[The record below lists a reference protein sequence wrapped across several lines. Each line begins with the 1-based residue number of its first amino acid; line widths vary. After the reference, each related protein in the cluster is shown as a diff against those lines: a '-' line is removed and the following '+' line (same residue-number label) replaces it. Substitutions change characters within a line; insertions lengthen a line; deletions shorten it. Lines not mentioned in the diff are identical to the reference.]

1 MSGNSANYDV
11 GYPIYGAKFINEGTL
26 LVAGGGG
33 QFNSSF
39 PNKITALKVNFQK
52 KKHIRRFREITLDS
66 IDDAPTSLDCN
77 NNLILVGCNELFND
91 SSMENVNH
99 HLRKFVFEQ
108 EHLKFVASIDFN
120 RTTDSSVFTKFVYI
134 NQRATVA
141 AIASSEVPTVIR
153 IIDPRN
159 LTENYEIETGR
170 EVNDL
175 HFAPNG
181 ILLSYITSNSLEVA
195 SVRDGNFVARKTDFD
210 KNLVLSNIRFL
221 NDNTLLVAASLSNS
235 DGVSLLKLGVS
246 SKGVKILKT
255 ASFMFDLNG
264 ITSMDVSP
272 NKKFVALSSNDNS
285 VAIVSVEKLK
295 LVQLVPRV
303 HESTITKVTF
313 SPDSRYLAS
322 TSMGNTI
329 NVLKLSGTSS
339 SILRNI
345 WKFFLNFVLLVVLA
359 GAIQLGYKHNVHG
372 FIYKH
377 AHDIYK
383 SKFKENT
390 TIDQGSSSY
399 FTINDDYRGIT
410 ESADIISAKD
420 ITSDIET
427 EFSSFDTST
436 MRATTEDEQKFVWIS
451 SSADSQFTSA
461 DIPTS
466 ASSSSSST
474 SSSSTSSSS
483 TSSSSS
489 SSSSFYEES
498 VTNEPIVSSP
508 TSEITKPLASPTE
521 PNIVEKSSLPLN
533 SESIDLLSSSS
544 NSITEY
550 PEPTPDLEEQLSSLI
565 VEQSE
570 NEITTDR
577 ESVSKPLSSESLS
590 LSHMPSSSSSSLSL
604 SSSST
609 TSPTTAL
616 STSTATAVTTT
627 QTNPT
632 NDAANTSFLDNSK
645 PASTREIYKTKII
658 TEVITKIEYRNIPAS
673 DSNAEAEQYVTTSSS
688 MLLTPTDTMVSSPVS
703 EIDPIA
709 SELERMVE
717 TPTHSISIASEFDSV
732 ASNLIPNEEILST
745 SASQDSISS
754 HPSTFSDSSI
764 TSGFQSIEVSTVTS
778 SVLASESIP
787 SISDSTFS
795 KFHSISEP
803 VSSAIVETATS
814 SFSKTETETSRV
826 IAFSTEDSER
836 SSALIDNSE
845 YTSVLADNSEPTSV
859 LADNLEPTSVL
870 ADSSEPTN
878 VFTDA
883 VQSPKT
889 SVGQS
894 SLSEFTNIEG
904 TSTASMIFSSNGA
917 SIGALSDI
925 GKGTLSVESAS
936 STVAQP
942 MPGVTT
948 TAPSFVSSPHKISAS
963 SIDASGFVQK
973 EIMIEVQ
980 SSKDSS
986 EAFGVRHKI
995 SENVNTPVSQMLT
1008 TEMQASGTVDVTEDV
1023 SLSSEVISALNVE
1036 ITSLPNPVAPPQT
1049 IAAPLNNNSNINI
1062 VNDDNA
1068 VAGTVNY
1075 AGLHD
1080 EL

>member
-120 RTTDSSVFTKFVYI
+120 RTTDPSVFTKFVYI

-436 MRATTEDEQKFVWIS
+436 MRTTTEDEQKFVWIS

-466 ASSSSSST
+466 ASSSST
-474 SSSSTSSSS
+474 Y
-483 TSSSSS
+483 SSS

-570 NEITTDR
+570 SEITTDR

-826 IAFSTEDSER
+826 IAFSTEDSGR

-859 LADNLEPTSVL
+859 LAD
-870 ADSSEPTN
+870 SSEPTS

-904 TSTASMIFSSNGA
+904 TSTASMIFSSSGA

-1049 IAAPLNNNSNINI
+1049 IAAPLNNNSNTNI

>member
-120 RTTDSSVFTKFVYI
+120 RTTDPSVFTKFVYI

-235 DGVSLLKLGVS
+235 DGVSLLKLDVS

-390 TIDQGSSSY
+390 AIDQGSSSY

-410 ESADIISAKD
+410 ESADIINAKD

-436 MRATTEDEQKFVWIS
+436 MRTTTEDEQKFVWIS

-466 ASSSSSST
+466 ASSSSTYSS
-474 SSSSTSSSS
+474 
-483 TSSSSS
+483 SSSSS
-489 SSSSFYEES
+489 SSSSFYEDS

-570 NEITTDR
+570 SEITTDR

-826 IAFSTEDSER
+826 IAFSTEDSGR

-870 ADSSEPTN
+870 ADNSEPTSVLADSS
-878 VFTDA
+878 VFSLMLYNHLRR
-883 VQSPKT
+883 V
-889 SVGQS
+889 S
-894 SLSEFTNIEG
+894 S
-904 TSTASMIFSSNGA
+904 GA

-942 MPGVTT
+942 MPGVTI

-980 SSKDSS
+980 SSKHSS

-1023 SLSSEVISALNVE
+1023 SISSEVISALNVE

-1049 IAAPLNNNSNINI
+1049 IAAPLNNNSNTNI

>member
-120 RTTDSSVFTKFVYI
+120 RTTDPSVFTKFVYI

-235 DGVSLLKLGVS
+235 DRVSLLKLGVS

-410 ESADIISAKD
+410 ESADIISATD
-420 ITSDIET
+420 VASDIET

-436 MRATTEDEQKFVWIS
+436 MRTTTEDEQKFVWIS

-466 ASSSSSST
+466 AS
-474 SSSSTSSSS
+474 
-483 TSSSSS
+483 SSSSS

-521 PNIVEKSSLPLN
+521 PNIVEKPSLPLN

-550 PEPTPDLEEQLSSLI
+550 PEPTPDLEEKLSSLI

-570 NEITTDR
+570 SEITTDR
-577 ESVSKPLSSESLS
+577 ESVSKLLSTESPS

-645 PASTREIYKTKII
+645 SASTREIYKTKII

-814 SFSKTETETSRV
+814 SFSKTETKTSRV

-845 YTSVLADNSEPTSV
+845 YTSVLADNLEPTSV
-859 LADNLEPTSVL
+859 LADNSEPTSVL
-870 ADSSEPTN
+870 ADSSEPTSF
-878 VFTDA
+878 FTDA

-894 SLSEFTNIEG
+894 SLSESTNIEG
-904 TSTASMIFSSNGA
+904 TSMASMIFSSSGA

-995 SENVNTPVSQMLT
+995 SENVNTPVSRMLT

-1049 IAAPLNNNSNINI
+1049 IAAPLNNNSNTNI

>member
-91 SSMENVNH
+91 SFMENVNH

-120 RTTDSSVFTKFVYI
+120 RTTDPSVFTKFVYI

-195 SVRDGNFVARKTDFD
+195 SVRDENFVARKTDFD

-390 TIDQGSSSY
+390 AIDQGSSSY

-436 MRATTEDEQKFVWIS
+436 MRTTTEDEQKFVWIS

-461 DIPTS
+461 DIPTL
-466 ASSSSSST
+466 ASSSST
-474 SSSSTSSSS
+474 Y
-483 TSSSSS
+483 SSSS
-489 SSSSFYEES
+489 SSSSFYEDS

-570 NEITTDR
+570 SEITTDR

-826 IAFSTEDSER
+826 IAFSTEDSGR

-859 LADNLEPTSVL
+859 LADNLEPTS
-870 ADSSEPTN
+870 

-904 TSTASMIFSSNGA
+904 TSTASMIFSSSGA

-942 MPGVTT
+942 MPGVTI

-980 SSKDSS
+980 SSKHSS

-1023 SLSSEVISALNVE
+1023 SISSEVISALNVE

-1049 IAAPLNNNSNINI
+1049 IAAPLNNNSNTNI

>member
-120 RTTDSSVFTKFVYI
+120 RTTDPSVFTKFVYI

-410 ESADIISAKD
+410 ESADIISATD
-420 ITSDIET
+420 VASDIET

-436 MRATTEDEQKFVWIS
+436 MRTTTEDEQKFVWIS

-466 ASSSSSST
+466 ASS
-474 SSSSTSSSS
+474 
-483 TSSSSS
+483 SSSSS

-521 PNIVEKSSLPLN
+521 PNIVEKPSLPLN

-570 NEITTDR
+570 SEITTDR

-616 STSTATAVTTT
+616 SRSTATAVTTT

-845 YTSVLADNSEPTSV
+845 YTSVLADNSEYTSVLADNSEPTSV
-859 LADNLEPTSVL
+859 LADNLEPTSV
-870 ADSSEPTN
+870 
-878 VFTDA
+878 FTDS

-904 TSTASMIFSSNGA
+904 TSTASMIFSSSGA

-942 MPGVTT
+942 IPGVTT

-1049 IAAPLNNNSNINI
+1049 IAAPLNNNSNTNI

>member
-120 RTTDSSVFTKFVYI
+120 RTTDPSVFTKFVYI

-410 ESADIISAKD
+410 ESADIISATD
-420 ITSDIET
+420 VASDIET

-436 MRATTEDEQKFVWIS
+436 MRTTTEDEQKFVWIS

-466 ASSSSSST
+466 AS
-474 SSSSTSSSS
+474 
-483 TSSSSS
+483 SSSSS

-521 PNIVEKSSLPLN
+521 PNIVEKPSLPLN

-550 PEPTPDLEEQLSSLI
+550 PEPTPDLEEKLSSLI

-570 NEITTDR
+570 SEITTDR
-577 ESVSKPLSSESLS
+577 ESVSKLLSTESPS

-658 TEVITKIEYRNIPAS
+658 TAVITKIEYRNIPAS

-814 SFSKTETETSRV
+814 SFSKTETKTSRV

-845 YTSVLADNSEPTSV
+845 YTSVLADNLEPTSV
-859 LADNLEPTSVL
+859 LADNSEPTSVL
-870 ADSSEPTN
+870 ADSSEPTS

-894 SLSEFTNIEG
+894 SLSESTNIEG
-904 TSTASMIFSSNGA
+904 TSMASMIFSSSGA

-995 SENVNTPVSQMLT
+995 SENVNTPVSRMLT

-1049 IAAPLNNNSNINI
+1049 IAAPLNNNSNTNI

>member
-1 MSGNSANYDV
+1 
-11 GYPIYGAKFINEGTL
+11 
-26 LVAGGGG
+26 
-33 QFNSSF
+33 
-39 PNKITALKVNFQK
+39 
-52 KKHIRRFREITLDS
+52 
-66 IDDAPTSLDCN
+66 
-77 NNLILVGCNELFND
+77 
-91 SSMENVNH
+91 
-99 HLRKFVFEQ
+99 
-108 EHLKFVASIDFN
+108 
-120 RTTDSSVFTKFVYI
+120 
-134 NQRATVA
+134 
-141 AIASSEVPTVIR
+141 
-153 IIDPRN
+153 
-159 LTENYEIETGR
+159 
-170 EVNDL
+170 
-175 HFAPNG
+175 
-181 ILLSYITSNSLEVA
+181 
-195 SVRDGNFVARKTDFD
+195 
-210 KNLVLSNIRFL
+210 
-221 NDNTLLVAASLSNS
+221 
-235 DGVSLLKLGVS
+235 
-246 SKGVKILKT
+246 
-255 ASFMFDLNG
+255 
-264 ITSMDVSP
+264 
-272 NKKFVALSSNDNS
+272 
-285 VAIVSVEKLK
+285 
-295 LVQLVPRV
+295 
-303 HESTITKVTF
+303 
-313 SPDSRYLAS
+313 
-322 TSMGNTI
+322 
-329 NVLKLSGTSS
+329 
-339 SILRNI
+339 
-345 WKFFLNFVLLVVLA
+345 
-359 GAIQLGYKHNVHG
+359 
-372 FIYKH
+372 
-377 AHDIYK
+377 
-383 SKFKENT
+383 
-390 TIDQGSSSY
+390 
-399 FTINDDYRGIT
+399 
-410 ESADIISAKD
+410 
-420 ITSDIET
+420 
-427 EFSSFDTST
+427 
-436 MRATTEDEQKFVWIS
+436 
-451 SSADSQFTSA
+451 
-461 DIPTS
+461 
-466 ASSSSSST
+466 
-474 SSSSTSSSS
+474 
-483 TSSSSS
+483 
-489 SSSSFYEES
+489 
-498 VTNEPIVSSP
+498 
-508 TSEITKPLASPTE
+508 
-521 PNIVEKSSLPLN
+521 
-533 SESIDLLSSSS
+533 
-544 NSITEY
+544 
-550 PEPTPDLEEQLSSLI
+550 
-565 VEQSE
+565 
-570 NEITTDR
+570 
-577 ESVSKPLSSESLS
+577 
-590 LSHMPSSSSSSLSL
+590 
-604 SSSST
+604 
-609 TSPTTAL
+609 
-616 STSTATAVTTT
+616 
-627 QTNPT
+627 
-632 NDAANTSFLDNSK
+632 
-645 PASTREIYKTKII
+645 
-658 TEVITKIEYRNIPAS
+658 
-673 DSNAEAEQYVTTSSS
+673 

-717 TPTHSISIASEFDSV
+717 TPMHSISIASEFDSV

-845 YTSVLADNSEPTSV
+845 YTSVLADNLEPTSV
-859 LADNLEPTSVL
+859 LADNSEPTSVL
-870 ADSSEPTN
+870 ADSSEPTS

-894 SLSEFTNIEG
+894 SLSESTNIEG
-904 TSTASMIFSSNGA
+904 TSMASMIFSSSGA

-1049 IAAPLNNNSNINI
+1049 IAAPLNNNSNTNI

>member
-120 RTTDSSVFTKFVYI
+120 RTTDPSVFTKFVYI

-390 TIDQGSSSY
+390 TIYQGSSSY

-410 ESADIISAKD
+410 ESADIISDKD

-466 ASSSSSST
+466 ASSSSSS
-474 SSSSTSSSS
+474 
-483 TSSSSS
+483 
-489 SSSSFYEES
+489 FYGES
-498 VTNEPIVSSP
+498 VTNEPIVSSS

-521 PNIVEKSSLPLN
+521 PNIVEKPLLPLN
-533 SESIDLLSSSS
+533 SESIDLLSSFS

-570 NEITTDR
+570 SEIIADR
-577 ESVSKPLSSESLS
+577 ESVSKLLSTESPS

-616 STSTATAVTTT
+616 STSTATTVTTT

-632 NDAANTSFLDNSK
+632 NDAANTSFLDSSK

-754 HPSTFSDSSI
+754 HPSAFSDSSI

-870 ADSSEPTN
+870 ADSSEPTS

-904 TSTASMIFSSNGA
+904 TSTASMIFSSSGA

-948 TAPSFVSSPHKISAS
+948 TASSFVSSPHKISAS
-963 SIDASGFVQK
+963 SIAASGFVQK

-1049 IAAPLNNNSNINI
+1049 IAAPLNNNSNTNI

>member
-120 RTTDSSVFTKFVYI
+120 RTTDPSVFTKFVYI

-255 ASFMFDLNG
+255 ASFMFDLNR

-410 ESADIISAKD
+410 ESADIISATD
-420 ITSDIET
+420 VASDIET

-436 MRATTEDEQKFVWIS
+436 MRTTTEDEQKFVWIS

-466 ASSSSSST
+466 ASS
-474 SSSSTSSSS
+474 
-483 TSSSSS
+483 SSSSS

-521 PNIVEKSSLPLN
+521 PNIVEKPSLPLN

-550 PEPTPDLEEQLSSLI
+550 PEPTPDLEEKLSSLI

-570 NEITTDR
+570 SEITTDR
-577 ESVSKPLSSESLS
+577 ESVSKLLSTESPS

-814 SFSKTETETSRV
+814 SFSKTETKTSRV

-845 YTSVLADNSEPTSV
+845 YTSVLADNLEPTSV
-859 LADNLEPTSVL
+859 LADNSEPTSVL
-870 ADSSEPTN
+870 ADSSEPTS

-894 SLSEFTNIEG
+894 SLSESTNIEG
-904 TSTASMIFSSNGA
+904 TSMASMIFSSSGA

-995 SENVNTPVSQMLT
+995 SENVNTPVSRMLT

-1049 IAAPLNNNSNINI
+1049 IAAPLNNNSNTNI

>member
-120 RTTDSSVFTKFVYI
+120 RTTDPSVFTKFVYI
-134 NQRATVA
+134 NQRAIVA

-410 ESADIISAKD
+410 ESADIISATD
-420 ITSDIET
+420 VASDIET

-436 MRATTEDEQKFVWIS
+436 MRTTTEDEQKFVWIS

-466 ASSSSSST
+466 AS
-474 SSSSTSSSS
+474 
-483 TSSSSS
+483 SSSSS

-521 PNIVEKSSLPLN
+521 PNIVEKPSLPLN

-550 PEPTPDLEEQLSSLI
+550 PEPTPDLEEKLSSLI

-570 NEITTDR
+570 SEITTDR
-577 ESVSKPLSSESLS
+577 ESVSKLLSTESPS

-814 SFSKTETETSRV
+814 SFSKTETKTSRV

-845 YTSVLADNSEPTSV
+845 YTSVLADNLEPTSV
-859 LADNLEPTSVL
+859 LADNSEPTSVL
-870 ADSSEPTN
+870 ADSSEPTS

-894 SLSEFTNIEG
+894 SLSESTNIEG
-904 TSTASMIFSSNGA
+904 TSMASMIFSSSGA

-995 SENVNTPVSQMLT
+995 SENVNTPVSRMLT

-1049 IAAPLNNNSNINI
+1049 IAAPLNNNSNTNI

>member
-26 LVAGGGG
+26 LVAGGRG

-120 RTTDSSVFTKFVYI
+120 RTTDPSVFTKFVYI

-410 ESADIISAKD
+410 ESADIISATD
-420 ITSDIET
+420 VASDIET

-436 MRATTEDEQKFVWIS
+436 MRTTTEDEQKFVWIS

-466 ASSSSSST
+466 ASSP
-474 SSSSTSSSS
+474 
-483 TSSSSS
+483 

-521 PNIVEKSSLPLN
+521 PNIVEKPSLPLN

-550 PEPTPDLEEQLSSLI
+550 PEPTPDLEEKLSSLI

-570 NEITTDR
+570 SEITTDR
-577 ESVSKPLSSESLS
+577 ESVSKLLSTESPS
-590 LSHMPSSSSSSLSL
+590 LSHMPSSSSSSSSLSL

-814 SFSKTETETSRV
+814 SFSKTETKTSRV

-845 YTSVLADNSEPTSV
+845 YTSVLADNLEPTSV
-859 LADNLEPTSVL
+859 LADNSEPTSVL
-870 ADSSEPTN
+870 ADSSEPTS

-894 SLSEFTNIEG
+894 SLSESTNIEG
-904 TSTASMIFSSNGA
+904 TSMASMIFSSSGA

-995 SENVNTPVSQMLT
+995 SENVNTPVSRMLT

-1049 IAAPLNNNSNINI
+1049 IAAPLNNNSNTNI

>member
-1 MSGNSANYDV
+1 MSGYSANYDV

-120 RTTDSSVFTKFVYI
+120 RTTDPSVFTKFVYI

-410 ESADIISAKD
+410 ESADIISATD
-420 ITSDIET
+420 VASDIET

-436 MRATTEDEQKFVWIS
+436 MRTTTEDEQKFVWIS

-466 ASSSSSST
+466 ASS
-474 SSSSTSSSS
+474 
-483 TSSSSS
+483 SSSSS

-521 PNIVEKSSLPLN
+521 PNIVEKPSLPLN

-550 PEPTPDLEEQLSSLI
+550 PEPTPDLEEKLSSLI

-570 NEITTDR
+570 SEITTDR
-577 ESVSKPLSSESLS
+577 ESVSKLLSTESPS

-814 SFSKTETETSRV
+814 SFSKTETKTSRV

-845 YTSVLADNSEPTSV
+845 YTSVLADNLEPTSV
-859 LADNLEPTSVL
+859 LADNSEPTSVL
-870 ADSSEPTN
+870 ADSSEPTS

-894 SLSEFTNIEG
+894 SLSESTNIEG
-904 TSTASMIFSSNGA
+904 TSMASMIFSSSGA

-995 SENVNTPVSQMLT
+995 SENVNTPVSRMLT

-1049 IAAPLNNNSNINI
+1049 IAAPLNNNSNTNI

>member
-99 HLRKFVFEQ
+99 HLRKFLFEQ

-120 RTTDSSVFTKFVYI
+120 RTTDPSVFTKFVYI

-345 WKFFLNFVLLVVLA
+345 WKFFFNFVLLVVLA

-436 MRATTEDEQKFVWIS
+436 MITTTEDEQKFVWIS

-466 ASSSSSST
+466 ASSSS
-474 SSSSTSSSS
+474 

-489 SSSSFYEES
+489 SSSYEES

-521 PNIVEKSSLPLN
+521 PNIVEKPSLPLN

-544 NSITEY
+544 KSITEY
-550 PEPTPDLEEQLSSLI
+550 PEPTPDLEEKLSSLI

-570 NEITTDR
+570 SEITTDR
-577 ESVSKPLSSESLS
+577 ESVSKLLSSESLS
-590 LSHMPSSSSSSLSL
+590 LSHMLSSSSSSLSL

-609 TSPTTAL
+609 TSSTTAL

-632 NDAANTSFLDNSK
+632 NDAANTSLLDNSK

-845 YTSVLADNSEPTSV
+845 YTSVLADDLEPTSV
-859 LADNLEPTSVL
+859 LADNSEPTS
-870 ADSSEPTN
+870 

-904 TSTASMIFSSNGA
+904 TSTASMIFSSSGA

-925 GKGTLSVESAS
+925 DKGTLSVESAS
-936 STVAQP
+936 STGAQP

-1049 IAAPLNNNSNINI
+1049 IAAPLNNNSNTNI

>member
-120 RTTDSSVFTKFVYI
+120 RTTDPSVFTKFVYI

-410 ESADIISAKD
+410 ESADIISATD
-420 ITSDIET
+420 VASDIET

-436 MRATTEDEQKFVWIS
+436 MRTTTEDEQKFVWIS

-466 ASSSSSST
+466 ASSP
-474 SSSSTSSSS
+474 
-483 TSSSSS
+483 SSS

-521 PNIVEKSSLPLN
+521 PNIVEKPSLPLN

-550 PEPTPDLEEQLSSLI
+550 PEPTPDLEEKLSSLI

-570 NEITTDR
+570 SEITTDR
-577 ESVSKPLSSESLS
+577 ESVSKLLSTESPS

-814 SFSKTETETSRV
+814 SFSKTETKTSRV

-845 YTSVLADNSEPTSV
+845 YTSVLADNLEPTSV
-859 LADNLEPTSVL
+859 LADNSEPTSVL
-870 ADSSEPTN
+870 ADSSEPTS

-894 SLSEFTNIEG
+894 SLSESTNIEG
-904 TSTASMIFSSNGA
+904 TSMASMIFSSSGA

-995 SENVNTPVSQMLT
+995 SENVNTPVSRMLT

-1049 IAAPLNNNSNINI
+1049 IAAPLNNNSNTNI

>member
-120 RTTDSSVFTKFVYI
+120 RTTDPSVFTKFVYI

-390 TIDQGSSSY
+390 AIDQGSSSY

-436 MRATTEDEQKFVWIS
+436 MRTTTEDEQKFVWIS

-466 ASSSSSST
+466 ASSSSSS
-474 SSSSTSSSS
+474 
-483 TSSSSS
+483 
-489 SSSSFYEES
+489 SSSSFYEDS

-550 PEPTPDLEEQLSSLI
+550 PEPTPDLEEKLSSLI

-570 NEITTDR
+570 SEITTDR
-577 ESVSKPLSSESLS
+577 ESVSKLLSTESPS

-814 SFSKTETETSRV
+814 SFSKTETKTSRV

-845 YTSVLADNSEPTSV
+845 YTSVLADNLEPTSV
-859 LADNLEPTSVL
+859 LADNSEPTSVL
-870 ADSSEPTN
+870 ADSSEPTS

-894 SLSEFTNIEG
+894 SLSESTNIEG
-904 TSTASMIFSSNGA
+904 TSMASMIFSSSGA

-995 SENVNTPVSQMLT
+995 SENVNTPVSRMLT

-1049 IAAPLNNNSNINI
+1049 IAAPLNNNSNTNI

>member
-120 RTTDSSVFTKFVYI
+120 RTTDPSVFTKFVYI

-410 ESADIISAKD
+410 ESADIISATD
-420 ITSDIET
+420 VASDIET

-436 MRATTEDEQKFVWIS
+436 MRTTTEDEQKFVWIS

-466 ASSSSSST
+466 A
-474 SSSSTSSSS
+474 
-483 TSSSSS
+483 SS

-521 PNIVEKSSLPLN
+521 PNIVEKPSLPLN

-550 PEPTPDLEEQLSSLI
+550 PEPTPDLEEKLSSLI

-570 NEITTDR
+570 SEITTDR
-577 ESVSKPLSSESLS
+577 ESVSKLLSTESPS

-859 LADNLEPTSVL
+859 LAD
-870 ADSSEPTN
+870 SSEPTS

-894 SLSEFTNIEG
+894 SLSESTNIEG
-904 TSTASMIFSSNGA
+904 TSMASMIFSSSGA

-973 EIMIEVQ
+973 EIMIEVH

-1049 IAAPLNNNSNINI
+1049 IAAPLNNNSNTNI

>member
-120 RTTDSSVFTKFVYI
+120 RTTDPSVFTKFVYI

-410 ESADIISAKD
+410 ESADIISATD
-420 ITSDIET
+420 VASDIET

-436 MRATTEDEQKFVWIS
+436 MRTTTEDEQKFVWIS

-461 DIPTS
+461 DIPKS
-466 ASSSSSST
+466 A
-474 SSSSTSSSS
+474 
-483 TSSSSS
+483 SSS

-521 PNIVEKSSLPLN
+521 PNIVEKPSLPLN

-550 PEPTPDLEEQLSSLI
+550 PEPTPDLEEKLSSLI

-570 NEITTDR
+570 SEITTDR
-577 ESVSKPLSSESLS
+577 ESVSKLLSTESPS

-803 VSSAIVETATS
+803 VSSAIVEAATS
-814 SFSKTETETSRV
+814 SFSKTETKTSRV

-845 YTSVLADNSEPTSV
+845 YTSVLADNLEPTSVLADNSEPTSV
-859 LADNLEPTSVL
+859 LADNSEPTSVL
-870 ADSSEPTN
+870 ANSSEPTS

-894 SLSEFTNIEG
+894 SLSESTNIEG
-904 TSTASMIFSSNGA
+904 TSMASMIFSSSGA

-995 SENVNTPVSQMLT
+995 SENVNTPVSRMLT

-1049 IAAPLNNNSNINI
+1049 IAAPLNNNSNTNI

>member
-66 IDDAPTSLDCN
+66 IDDAPTSFDCN

-120 RTTDSSVFTKFVYI
+120 RTTDPSVFTKFVYI

-410 ESADIISAKD
+410 ESADIISATD
-420 ITSDIET
+420 VASDIET

-436 MRATTEDEQKFVWIS
+436 MRTTTEDEQKFVWIS

-466 ASSSSSST
+466 ASS
-474 SSSSTSSSS
+474 
-483 TSSSSS
+483 SSSSS

-521 PNIVEKSSLPLN
+521 PNIVEKPSLPLN

-550 PEPTPDLEEQLSSLI
+550 PEPTPDLEEKLSSLI

-570 NEITTDR
+570 SEITTDR
-577 ESVSKPLSSESLS
+577 ESVSKLLSTESPS

-814 SFSKTETETSRV
+814 SFSKTETKTSRV

-845 YTSVLADNSEPTSV
+845 YTSVLADNLEPTSV
-859 LADNLEPTSVL
+859 LADNSEPTSVL
-870 ADSSEPTN
+870 ADSSEPTS

-894 SLSEFTNIEG
+894 SLSESTNIEG
-904 TSTASMIFSSNGA
+904 TSMASMIFSSSGA

-942 MPGVTT
+942 MPGLTT

-995 SENVNTPVSQMLT
+995 SENVNTPVSRMLT

-1049 IAAPLNNNSNINI
+1049 IAAPLNNNSNTNI
-1062 VNDDNA
+1062 VKDDNA

>member
-120 RTTDSSVFTKFVYI
+120 RTTDPSVFTKFVYI

-410 ESADIISAKD
+410 ESADIISATD
-420 ITSDIET
+420 VASDIET

-436 MRATTEDEQKFVWIS
+436 MRTTTEDEQKFVWIS

-466 ASSSSSST
+466 AS
-474 SSSSTSSSS
+474 
-483 TSSSSS
+483 SSSSS

-521 PNIVEKSSLPLN
+521 PNIVEKPSLPLN

-550 PEPTPDLEEQLSSLI
+550 PEPTPDLEEKLSSLI

-570 NEITTDR
+570 SEITTDR
-577 ESVSKPLSSESLS
+577 ESVSKLLSTESPS

-764 TSGFQSIEVSTVTS
+764 TSSFQSIEVSTVTS

-814 SFSKTETETSRV
+814 SFSKTETKTSRV

-859 LADNLEPTSVL
+859 LAD
-870 ADSSEPTN
+870 SSEPTS

-894 SLSEFTNIEG
+894 SLSESTNIEG
-904 TSTASMIFSSNGA
+904 TSMASMIFSSSGA

-995 SENVNTPVSQMLT
+995 SENVNTPVSRMLT

-1049 IAAPLNNNSNINI
+1049 IAAPLNNNSNTNI

>member
-26 LVAGGGG
+26 LVAGGRG

-120 RTTDSSVFTKFVYI
+120 RTTDPSVFTKFVYI

-410 ESADIISAKD
+410 ESADIISATD
-420 ITSDIET
+420 VASDIET

-436 MRATTEDEQKFVWIS
+436 MRTTTEDEQKFVWIS

-466 ASSSSSST
+466 ASSP
-474 SSSSTSSSS
+474 
-483 TSSSSS
+483 SSS

-521 PNIVEKSSLPLN
+521 PNIVEKPSLPLN

-550 PEPTPDLEEQLSSLI
+550 PEPTPDLEEKLSSLI

-570 NEITTDR
+570 SEITTDR
-577 ESVSKPLSSESLS
+577 ESVSKLLSTESPS
-590 LSHMPSSSSSSLSL
+590 LSHMPSSSSSSSSLSL

-814 SFSKTETETSRV
+814 SFSKTETKTSRV

-845 YTSVLADNSEPTSV
+845 YTSVLADNLEPTSV
-859 LADNLEPTSVL
+859 LADNSEPTSVL
-870 ADSSEPTN
+870 ADSSEPTS

-894 SLSEFTNIEG
+894 SLSESTNIEG
-904 TSTASMIFSSNGA
+904 TSMASMIFSSSGA

-980 SSKDSS
+980 SSKHSS

-995 SENVNTPVSQMLT
+995 SEKVNTPVSRMLT

-1049 IAAPLNNNSNINI
+1049 IAAPLNNNSNTNI

>member
-91 SSMENVNH
+91 PSMENVNH

-120 RTTDSSVFTKFVYI
+120 RTTDPSVFTKFVYI

-221 NDNTLLVAASLSNS
+221 NDNTLLVAASLANS

-383 SKFKENT
+383 SKFKEST
-390 TIDQGSSSY
+390 TIDQGTSSY

-466 ASSSSSST
+466 ASSSST
-474 SSSSTSSSS
+474 SSSST
-483 TSSSSS
+483 SSSS

-498 VTNEPIVSSP
+498 VTNEPIVSSS

-521 PNIVEKSSLPLN
+521 PNIVEKPSLPLN
-533 SESIDLLSSSS
+533 SESIDLLSSFS

-570 NEITTDR
+570 SEITADR
-577 ESVSKPLSSESLS
+577 ESVSKLLSTESPS

-859 LADNLEPTSVL
+859 LADSSEPTSV
-870 ADSSEPTN
+870 
-878 VFTDA
+878 FTDS

-904 TSTASMIFSSNGA
+904 TSTASMIFSSSGA

-925 GKGTLSVESAS
+925 GKGTLSVESPS

-986 EAFGVRHKI
+986 EEFGVRHKI

-1008 TEMQASGTVDVTEDV
+1008 TEMQTSGTVDVTEDV

-1036 ITSLPNPVAPPQT
+1036 ITSLPNPVAPSQT
-1049 IAAPLNNNSNINI
+1049 IAAPLNNNSNTNI

-1068 VAGTVNY
+1068 AAGTVNY

>member
-120 RTTDSSVFTKFVYI
+120 RTTDPSVFTKFVYI

-359 GAIQLGYKHNVHG
+359 GAVQLGYKHNVHG

-410 ESADIISAKD
+410 ESADIISATD
-420 ITSDIET
+420 VASDIET

-436 MRATTEDEQKFVWIS
+436 MRTTTEDEQKFVWIS

-466 ASSSSSST
+466 AS
-474 SSSSTSSSS
+474 
-483 TSSSSS
+483 SSSSS

-521 PNIVEKSSLPLN
+521 PNIVEKPSLPLN

-550 PEPTPDLEEQLSSLI
+550 PEPTPDLEEKLSSLI

-570 NEITTDR
+570 SEITTDR
-577 ESVSKPLSSESLS
+577 ESVSKLLSTESPS

-604 SSSST
+604 FSSST

-814 SFSKTETETSRV
+814 SFSKTETKTSRV

-845 YTSVLADNSEPTSV
+845 YTSVLADNLEPTSV
-859 LADNLEPTSVL
+859 LADNSEPTSVL
-870 ADSSEPTN
+870 ADSSEPTS

-894 SLSEFTNIEG
+894 SLSESTNIEG
-904 TSTASMIFSSNGA
+904 TSMASMIFSSTGA

-995 SENVNTPVSQMLT
+995 SENVNTPVSRMLT

-1049 IAAPLNNNSNINI
+1049 IAAPLNNNSNTNI

>member
-483 TSSSSS
+483 SS

-570 NEITTDR
+570 SEITTDR

-845 YTSVLADNSEPTSV
+845 YTSVLADNSEYTSVLADNSEPTSV
-859 LADNLEPTSVL
+859 LADNLEPTSV
-870 ADSSEPTN
+870 
-878 VFTDA
+878 FTDS

-904 TSTASMIFSSNGA
+904 TSTASMIFSSSGA

-942 MPGVTT
+942 IPGVTT

-1049 IAAPLNNNSNINI
+1049 IAAPLNNNSNTNI

>member
-120 RTTDSSVFTKFVYI
+120 RTTDPSVFTKFVYI

-410 ESADIISAKD
+410 ESADIISATD
-420 ITSDIET
+420 VASDIET

-436 MRATTEDEQKFVWIS
+436 MRTTTEDEQKFVWIS

-466 ASSSSSST
+466 A
-474 SSSSTSSSS
+474 
-483 TSSSSS
+483 SS

-521 PNIVEKSSLPLN
+521 PNIVEKPSLPLN

-550 PEPTPDLEEQLSSLI
+550 PEPTPDLEEKLSSLI

-570 NEITTDR
+570 SEITTDR
-577 ESVSKPLSSESLS
+577 ESVSKLLSTESPS

-717 TPTHSISIASEFDSV
+717 TPMHSISIASEFDSV

-845 YTSVLADNSEPTSV
+845 YTSVLADNLEPTSV
-859 LADNLEPTSVL
+859 LADNSEPTSVL
-870 ADSSEPTN
+870 ADSSEPTS

-894 SLSEFTNIEG
+894 SLSESTNIEG
-904 TSTASMIFSSNGA
+904 TSMASMIFSSSGA

-1049 IAAPLNNNSNINI
+1049 IAAPLNNNSNTNI

>member
-39 PNKITALKVNFQK
+39 PNKITALKVNFKK

-120 RTTDSSVFTKFVYI
+120 RTTDPSVFTKFVYI

-383 SKFKENT
+383 SKFKEST

-451 SSADSQFTSA
+451 SPADSQFTSA

-466 ASSSSSST
+466 ASSSST
-474 SSSSTSSSS
+474 SSL
-483 TSSSSS
+483 
-489 SSSSFYEES
+489 YEES
-498 VTNEPIVSSP
+498 VTNEPIVSSS
-508 TSEITKPLASPTE
+508 TFEITKPLASPTE
-521 PNIVEKSSLPLN
+521 PNIVEKPSLPLN
-533 SESIDLLSSSS
+533 SESIDLLSSFS

-570 NEITTDR
+570 SEITADR
-577 ESVSKPLSSESLS
+577 ESVSKLLSTESPS

-609 TSPTTAL
+609 NSPTTAL

-717 TPTHSISIASEFDSV
+717 TPTHFISIASEFDSV

-745 SASQDSISS
+745 SASQDSIAS

-778 SVLASESIP
+778 SVLASE

-845 YTSVLADNSEPTSV
+845 YTSVLADN
-859 LADNLEPTSVL
+859 LEPTSVL
-870 ADSSEPTN
+870 ADSSEPTS

-904 TSTASMIFSSNGA
+904 TSTASMIFSSSGA

-986 EAFGVRHKI
+986 EEFGVRHKI

-1049 IAAPLNNNSNINI
+1049 IAAPLNNNSNTNI

>member
-120 RTTDSSVFTKFVYI
+120 RTTDPSVFTKFVYI

-436 MRATTEDEQKFVWIS
+436 MRTTTEDEQKFVWIS

-466 ASSSSSST
+466 ASSSSSS
-474 SSSSTSSSS
+474 
-483 TSSSSS
+483 
-489 SSSSFYEES
+489 SFYGES
-498 VTNEPIVSSP
+498 VTNEPIVSSS
-508 TSEITKPLASPTE
+508 TSEITKPLASPIE
-521 PNIVEKSSLPLN
+521 PNIVEKPLLPLN
-533 SESIDLLSSSS
+533 SESIDLLSSFS

-570 NEITTDR
+570 SEIIADR
-577 ESVSKPLSSESLS
+577 ESVSKLLSTESPS

-826 IAFSTEDSER
+826 IAFSTEDSGR

-859 LADNLEPTSVL
+859 LAD
-870 ADSSEPTN
+870 SSEPTS

-904 TSTASMIFSSNGA
+904 TSTASMIFSSSGA

-1049 IAAPLNNNSNINI
+1049 IAAPLNNNSNTNI

>member
-120 RTTDSSVFTKFVYI
+120 RTTDPSVFTKFVYI

-235 DGVSLLKLGVS
+235 DAVSLLKLGVS

-390 TIDQGSSSY
+390 AIDQGSSSY

-436 MRATTEDEQKFVWIS
+436 MRTTTEDEQKFVWIS

-466 ASSSSSST
+466 ASSSSSY
-474 SSSSTSSSS
+474 SS
-483 TSSSSS
+483 SSSSS
-489 SSSSFYEES
+489 SSSSFYEDS

-508 TSEITKPLASPTE
+508 TSVITKPLASPTE

-570 NEITTDR
+570 SEITTDR

-845 YTSVLADNSEPTSV
+845 YTSVLADNLEPTSV

-870 ADSSEPTN
+870 ADSSEPTS

-894 SLSEFTNIEG
+894 SLSESTNIEG
-904 TSTASMIFSSNGA
+904 TSTASMIFSSSGA

-1008 TEMQASGTVDVTEDV
+1008 TEMQASGTVGVTEDV

-1049 IAAPLNNNSNINI
+1049 IAAPLNNNSNTNI

>member
-120 RTTDSSVFTKFVYI
+120 RTTDPSVFTKFVYI

-153 IIDPRN
+153 IIDPRD

-410 ESADIISAKD
+410 ESADIISATD
-420 ITSDIET
+420 VASDIET

-436 MRATTEDEQKFVWIS
+436 MRTTTEDEQKFVWIS

-466 ASSSSSST
+466 ASS
-474 SSSSTSSSS
+474 
-483 TSSSSS
+483 SSSSS

-521 PNIVEKSSLPLN
+521 PNIVEKPSLPLN

-550 PEPTPDLEEQLSSLI
+550 PEPTPDLEEKLSSLI

-570 NEITTDR
+570 SEITTDR
-577 ESVSKPLSSESLS
+577 ESVSKLLSTESPS

-814 SFSKTETETSRV
+814 SFSKTETKTSRV

-845 YTSVLADNSEPTSV
+845 YTSVLADNLEPTSV
-859 LADNLEPTSVL
+859 LADNSEPTSVL
-870 ADSSEPTN
+870 ADSSEPTS

-894 SLSEFTNIEG
+894 SLSESTNIEG
-904 TSTASMIFSSNGA
+904 TSMASMIFSSSGA

-995 SENVNTPVSQMLT
+995 SENVNTPVSRMLT

-1049 IAAPLNNNSNINI
+1049 IAAPLNNNSNTNI

>member
-120 RTTDSSVFTKFVYI
+120 RTTDPSVFTKFVYI

-390 TIDQGSSSY
+390 AIDQGSSSY

-420 ITSDIET
+420 ITSDIEI

-436 MRATTEDEQKFVWIS
+436 MRTTTEDEQKFVWIS

-466 ASSSSSST
+466 ASSSSSTYS
-474 SSSSTSSSS
+474 
-483 TSSSSS
+483 SSSSS
-489 SSSSFYEES
+489 SSSSFYEDS

-570 NEITTDR
+570 SEITTDR

-688 MLLTPTDTMVSSPVS
+688 MLLTPTDTMVSSSVS

-845 YTSVLADNSEPTSV
+845 YTSVLADN
-859 LADNLEPTSVL
+859 AEPTSVL
-870 ADSSEPTN
+870 ADSSEPTS
-878 VFTDA
+878 VFTDS

-904 TSTASMIFSSNGA
+904 TSTASMIFSSSGA

-942 MPGVTT
+942 IPGVTT

-1049 IAAPLNNNSNINI
+1049 IAAPLNNNSNTNI
-1062 VNDDNA
+1062 VSDDNA

>member
-120 RTTDSSVFTKFVYI
+120 RTTDPSVFTKFVYI

-410 ESADIISAKD
+410 ESADIISATD
-420 ITSDIET
+420 VASDIET

-436 MRATTEDEQKFVWIS
+436 MRTTTEDEQKFVWIS

-466 ASSSSSST
+466 AS
-474 SSSSTSSSS
+474 
-483 TSSSSS
+483 SSSSS

-521 PNIVEKSSLPLN
+521 PIIVEKPSLPLN

-550 PEPTPDLEEQLSSLI
+550 PEPTPDLEEKLSSLI

-570 NEITTDR
+570 SEITTDR
-577 ESVSKPLSSESLS
+577 ESVSKLLSTESPS

-814 SFSKTETETSRV
+814 SFSKTETKTSRV

-845 YTSVLADNSEPTSV
+845 YTSVLADNLEPTSV
-859 LADNLEPTSVL
+859 LADNSEPTSVL
-870 ADSSEPTN
+870 ADSSEPTS

-894 SLSEFTNIEG
+894 SLSESTNIEG
-904 TSTASMIFSSNGA
+904 TSMASMIFSSSGA

-995 SENVNTPVSQMLT
+995 SENVNTPVSRMLT

-1049 IAAPLNNNSNINI
+1049 IAAPLNNNSNTNI

>member
-120 RTTDSSVFTKFVYI
+120 RTTDPSVFTKFVYI

-436 MRATTEDEQKFVWIS
+436 MRTTTEDEQKFVWIS

-466 ASSSSSST
+466 ASSSST
-474 SSSSTSSSS
+474 Y
-483 TSSSSS
+483 SSS

-570 NEITTDR
+570 SEITTDR
-577 ESVSKPLSSESLS
+577 ESVSKLLSTESPS

-826 IAFSTEDSER
+826 IAFSTEDSGR

-859 LADNLEPTSVL
+859 LAD
-870 ADSSEPTN
+870 SSEPTS

-904 TSTASMIFSSNGA
+904 TSTASMIFSSSGA

-1049 IAAPLNNNSNINI
+1049 IAAPLNNNSNTNI

>member
-120 RTTDSSVFTKFVYI
+120 RTTDPSVFTKFVYI

-272 NKKFVALSSNDNS
+272 NKKFVALSSNDNL

-410 ESADIISAKD
+410 ESADIISATD
-420 ITSDIET
+420 VASDIET

-436 MRATTEDEQKFVWIS
+436 MRTTTEDEQKFVWIS

-466 ASSSSSST
+466 AS
-474 SSSSTSSSS
+474 
-483 TSSSSS
+483 SSSSS

-521 PNIVEKSSLPLN
+521 PNIVEKPSLPLN

-550 PEPTPDLEEQLSSLI
+550 PEPTPDLEEKLSSLI

-570 NEITTDR
+570 SEITTDR
-577 ESVSKPLSSESLS
+577 ESVSKLLSTESPS

-604 SSSST
+604 SSSLT

-814 SFSKTETETSRV
+814 SFSKTETKTSRV

-845 YTSVLADNSEPTSV
+845 YTSVLADNLEPTSV
-859 LADNLEPTSVL
+859 LADNSEPTSVL
-870 ADSSEPTN
+870 ADSSEPTS

-894 SLSEFTNIEG
+894 SLSESTNIEG
-904 TSTASMIFSSNGA
+904 TSMASMIFSSSGA

-995 SENVNTPVSQMLT
+995 SENVNTPVSRMLT

-1049 IAAPLNNNSNINI
+1049 IAAPLNNNSNTNI

>member
-120 RTTDSSVFTKFVYI
+120 RTTDPSVFTKFVYI

-390 TIDQGSSSY
+390 AIDQGSSSY

-436 MRATTEDEQKFVWIS
+436 MRTTTEDEQKFVWIS

-466 ASSSSSST
+466 ASSSSTYS
-474 SSSSTSSSS
+474 
-483 TSSSSS
+483 SSSSS
-489 SSSSFYEES
+489 SSSSFYEDS

-508 TSEITKPLASPTE
+508 TSVITKPLASPTE

-570 NEITTDR
+570 SEIIADR
-577 ESVSKPLSSESLS
+577 ESVSKLLSTESPS

-616 STSTATAVTTT
+616 STSTATTVTTT

-632 NDAANTSFLDNSK
+632 NDAANTSFLDSSK

-732 ASNLIPNEEILST
+732 ASNLIPNEQILST

-845 YTSVLADNSEPTSV
+845 YTSVLADNLEPTSV

-870 ADSSEPTN
+870 ADSSEPTS

-894 SLSEFTNIEG
+894 SLSESTNIEG
-904 TSTASMIFSSNGA
+904 TSTASMIFSSSGA

-1008 TEMQASGTVDVTEDV
+1008 TEMQASGTVGVTEDV

-1049 IAAPLNNNSNINI
+1049 IAAPLNNNSNTNI

>member
-120 RTTDSSVFTKFVYI
+120 RTTDPSVFTKFVYI

-235 DGVSLLKLGVS
+235 DGVSLLKLDVS

-390 TIDQGSSSY
+390 AIDQGSSSY

-410 ESADIISAKD
+410 ESADIINAKD

-436 MRATTEDEQKFVWIS
+436 MRTTTEDEQKFVWIS

-466 ASSSSSST
+466 ASSSST
-474 SSSSTSSSS
+474 Y
-483 TSSSSS
+483 SSSSS
-489 SSSSFYEES
+489 SSSSFYEDS

-570 NEITTDR
+570 SEITTDR

-826 IAFSTEDSER
+826 IAFSTEDSGR

-870 ADSSEPTN
+870 ADNSEPTSVLADSSEPTS

-904 TSTASMIFSSNGA
+904 TSTASMIFSSSGA

-942 MPGVTT
+942 MPGVTI

-980 SSKDSS
+980 SSKHSS

-1023 SLSSEVISALNVE
+1023 SISSEVISALNVE

-1049 IAAPLNNNSNINI
+1049 IAAPLNNNSNTNI

>member
-120 RTTDSSVFTKFVYI
+120 RTTDPSVFTKFVYI

-410 ESADIISAKD
+410 ESADIISATD
-420 ITSDIET
+420 VASDIET

-436 MRATTEDEQKFVWIS
+436 MRTTTEDEQKFVWIS

-466 ASSSSSST
+466 AS
-474 SSSSTSSSS
+474 
-483 TSSSSS
+483 SSSSS

-521 PNIVEKSSLPLN
+521 PNIVEKPSFPLN

-550 PEPTPDLEEQLSSLI
+550 PELTPDLEEKLSSLI

-570 NEITTDR
+570 SEITTDR
-577 ESVSKPLSSESLS
+577 ESVSKLLSTESPS

-717 TPTHSISIASEFDSV
+717 TPTHSISIAFEFDSV

-845 YTSVLADNSEPTSV
+845 YTSVLADNLEPTSV
-859 LADNLEPTSVL
+859 LADNSEPTSVL
-870 ADSSEPTN
+870 ADSSEPTS

-894 SLSEFTNIEG
+894 SLSESTNIEG
-904 TSTASMIFSSNGA
+904 TSMASMIFSSSGA

-1049 IAAPLNNNSNINI
+1049 IAAPLNNNSNTNI